1 MSIDLQS
8 IQVVVGI
15 DFGTSRSGYA
25 YAFKDDREVVGRTE
39 WPGQP
44 MPYIKTLTQILYA
57 PDQEVEDW
65 GYEARR
71 KLAQLRKDKKAKE
84 YAFFEN
90 FKMQLREAQ
99 ERTEAGPVISA
110 GNGKRF
116 LVLKIIAD
124 YLHCMKEFIRQDL
137 DAATSGKLK
146 EEEILWC
153 LTIPAIWTDADKQL
167 MRLAAQKAELISSS
181 SADAEKLIL
190 VLEPEA
196 AAIACQ
202 EKDKSQLESGTRFMV
217 VDCGGGTVDITV
229 HEVIKGKGLKEIA
242 AGTGGKYGSTY
253 VDRVFVE
260 YLKEKLTLEALVRF
274 HDEEPIDYLEMLADW
289 ERTKCNYHPEKSG
302 EIIYF
307 PIRPKLYKILANN
320 YPDILERLAKEQ
332 DGEDENI
339 QLSNQQMQDIFAPV
353 LEGLISKV
361 QEEFQRLGERGCDLI
376 FLVGGFSTSPLLR
389 QRIQERFGERVKK
402 IVMPP
407 FPGNKIVEGAVSFGL
422 NPSVIRSRRSRL
434 TYGCETCTPFDV
446 ERDPKSKRFYSDDNK
461 GYWCNDRF
469 HPFVVAGDSVG
480 QDETVTYSFVPM
492 ARDQTAM
499 IFSFFATRKTYVRY
513 VDEAGVEKIGA
524 MEIEMPDTTGGIER
538 EVEVSMYFGQ
548 TEIRVEA
555 RDVTSGQT
563 RNTTLRFS
571 STYSSELIGE

>member
-25 YAFKDDREVVGRTE
+25 YAFKDDKEVVGRTE

-44 MPYIKTLTQILYA
+44 MPYMKTLTQILYA

-84 YAFFEN
+84 YALFQN

-99 ERTEAGPVISA
+99 ERTKAGPVITT

-124 YLHCMKEFIRQDL
+124 YLQCMKEFIRQDL
-137 DAATSGKLK
+137 DKATSGKLK

-167 MRLAAQKAELISSS
+167 MRRAAQKAGLIDSSR
-181 SADAEKLIL
+181 ADAEKLIL

-202 EKDKSQLESGTRFMV
+202 EKEQSLLESGTRFMV

-242 AGTGGKYGSTY
+242 VGTGGKYGSTY

-260 YLKEKLTLEALVRF
+260 YLKKKLTPEALVHF
-274 HDEEPIDYLEMLADW
+274 HDEEPIDYLEMMADW

-307 PIRPKLYKILANN
+307 PIRSKLYNILAKN
-320 YPDILERLAKEQ
+320 YPDILERLADEQ
-332 DGEDENI
+332 DGEDETI
-339 QLSNQQMQDIFAPV
+339 QLSKQQMQDIFAPV

-361 QEEFQRLGERGCDLI
+361 QEEFQKLGERGCDLI

-389 QRIQERFGERVKK
+389 QIIQKRFGERVKK
-402 IVMPP
+402 VVMPP
-407 FPGNKIVEGAVSFGL
+407 YPGQTILEGAVSFGL

-434 TYGCETCTPFDV
+434 TYGCGVSKPFDE
-446 ERDPKSKRFYSDDNK
+446 ERDPKSKRFYAEDLER
-461 GYWCNDRF
+461 WQCNDRF
-469 HPFVVAGDSVG
+469 LPFVCAGDSVD
-480 QDETVTYSFVPM
+480 QDEIVTSSIGVLH
-492 ARDQTAM
+492 RDETSM
-499 IFSFFATRKTYVRY
+499 SISFFATRKPYIRY
-513 VDEAGVEKIGA
+513 TDEPGVEQIG
-524 MEIEMPDTTGGIER
+524 ELTVEMPDTTGGIER
-538 EVEVSMYFGQ
+538 EAEFSMCFGK

-555 RDVTSGQT
+555 RDLTSGQT

-571 STYSSELIGE
+571 PTYSSELIGE